1 MRLEGRT
8 FQHVILSV
16 AKDSVPSTLRATRG
30 VSLITVLLFMLVAT
44 IAATATYKWLT
55 SEGRSSSSRM
65 LEREA
70 YQSSVAG
77 LENARTWMTYHAN
90 DVGDLI
96 HQFIAGG
103 NKPINIDGRLRT
115 LQRAGQNYHVWM
127 TGVNTDNPTY
137 KVKLVSYG
145 EARGNTRHAEAAI
158 FNVDGLYRVET
169 PAKKFSGD
177 LSFEEAFFGSLTG
190 GQRFDVSAGVFN
202 GNLKVNTS
210 VKSTGHVI
218 ITGNFDTNSD
228 TEFNNLYVKGHVCSC
243 TKFRVKGNARFEQLF
258 YPGGGALG
266 LDALG
271 NNTGGTKIDGDLYL
285 DNGINLTSKAIC
297 AYQTCDSGDLYVGK
311 NVSSYGD
318 VTMLNTSSGQKATQI
333 QGNLVV
339 NNSKQIIFPTKSNK
353 ASGPWMKKGDGY
365 SFKVLGNVFVDNGFN
380 EGMHGFYYA
389 APDVAFGS
397 TGKTVYI
404 PGQYRISTAN
414 GAVDQTYS
422 FWYDDLDK
430 DVSFDYGSCNYH
442 RLYLKSNDL
451 YYNCYKGTSAGQN
464 YTDVSWPLQ
473 ETKLGPLAAN
483 TFCNRDKCSPTG
495 GNGDGKYYGPFTY
508 PYFQGEGYI
517 RNDIFTQIN
526 GSYTNSKPTDT
537 IGWGA
542 DPLTKYQNMVTTETE
557 GNCTG
562 AHVSDPIQFNKQLF
576 DKTKIGNKLHNEDN
590 PGACDIDGLW
600 GKDGSIDRWNLLET
614 CYDKASAANELY
626 DGEWL
631 IIEFYSDVTF
641 ATLDANTPDEL
652 THKYIIKFNN
662 AYSYGQSGLKLIPTD
677 KDDGMAIMYFPNGGS
692 IQPSIGAGNKANY
705 FFYGENQI
713 NYNNNADT
721 LTGSIFMSN
730 CSAFNVSGNNN
741 VKAIYNPQLTEAL
754 RSSGVI
760 CNYNGQYVCSAG
772 GPSSASSG
780 SSSGSTGTTSGGPDA
795 YFISMAPQLGVTL
808 ESQNETSESFSES
821 SGNVTTLAPS
831 FIVLPRIIYLPSDPY
846 GKLSDYYSI
855 LPLNG
860 STLKKNDVTI
870 ETVSGS
876 ERSCS
881 ELVGTTIVS
890 GGAKL
895 TKNAIYSCAAKAAGH
910 QDVPFWVVIGDDQ
923 RSTPSIHFLESEA
936 SQQAPTSTTS
946 PLGVHVY
953 VSAHANQISLSVTC
967 PSLGGTCATN
977 AAGKYYC
984 QGGGWTYELQN
995 GGQRSADGVCTFTI
1009 PASAD
1014 ADQTSFSLFNVSTEN
1029 ASNGTVTFHL
1039 QQIGTDYSITSPY
1052 SAELHVS
1059 STTTVN
1065 RTEATPDQITAWC
1078 ANSTDCP
1085 SDVANWPDMNCSS
1098 DRTDIDWVDLTGTSN
1113 KGTISPNQR
1122 WSVGVGGTE
1131 EISLISAYSGD
1142 ECLVIIPTGDKRS
1155 LAGVAANGTIAPLHA
1170 TLKPKKKTLTVGFTG
1185 KLDGKNPKIIVN
1197 AGTSISDAGVGN
1209 RIVNAECIHDNISG
1223 SYPKYCSYDV
1233 FPGEKVT
1240 FKVDDVNSK
1249 KFNYWKCESGS
1260 CPNLESLNN
1269 KNYTTTPITIS
1280 SGYTYTYLAHFG
1292 ESDKH
1297 CFFEEFKDG
1306 DASEY
1311 NRANRG
1317 TLACSN
1323 GVEYCIDDCS
1333 AQSGCATADN
1343 TSGYKWRLI
1352 GSPLSSLDYSSLYGY
1367 LTVKSSLNKGRKE
1380 SEKTKIVVMS
1390 SVNAGLNGDMKALVQ
1405 IPSAAAHGKDSRNIR
1420 GSGIILRSNNT
1431 ASEYLMVNVYAN
1443 NSGKLEA
1450 QVCKNGGPDCL
1461 ESKELKSGGSSVS
1474 VNSSNMAM
1482 VTATLSGSSLTVS
1495 AVTDPHGY
1503 YGQAV
1508 TSYSHTFDVSSIAY
1522 NDRTHEYVGFSIADA
1537 NFKIHGIGWHS
1548 GDYNADCFD
1557 TYPAVKCSF
1566 AAVADSGF
1574 IPTGKWVK
1582 PWVGYSG
1589 WFSSSGTCT
1598 EKLYYYNGSDANCG
1612 SSSNN
1617 VGVLC
1622 GDNGYK
1628 FDANTTTIT
1637 TNEGPHGYQDANSK
1651 DVKTAKAWLNCPTKG
1666 DLDASWWS
1674 SATESEFAHCGYF
1687 WTGEYQECAN
1697 DQANLLGSTPVSITA
1712 GAEGFVPLVGDPVGA
1727 PINLRKSS
1735 LNITLQD
1742 NSGEVE
1748 IWLESPNTGEC
1759 CWGGCEDFPSAS
1771 VTVTGNT
1778 ASFDVVKS
1786 FPADS
1791 TGFNPEEVSRIRIK
1805 NHGTGTVKVT
1815 GVSAACTNAI
1825 DITSCKADYSESD
1838 GQWNIEMTV
1847 TNRKNITT
1855 KQYKANYLNSGDYTD
1870 GNYSAN
1876 TSAGGVPCKNDENS
1890 DNKIICSDKSRD
1902 PYESDQG
1909 ETYEFAVKVTGNR
1922 GLSTVEK
1929 TGCTVTP
1936 DKIKT
1941 ISCSVP
1947 NVGPVVTSGQ
1957 PLPQF
1962 NFTLSNCPGGSCDY
1976 EIYLGTTRLND
1987 CGNGQSCSGSGTG
2000 EIAKTPVGTATEC
2013 TNPNGCTQT
2022 YTVKSSNASKPFE
2035 PCSRT
2040 FTVNPRGYI
2049 TASCAFSPAAVGK
2062 GAEAKLA
2069 LINIQNVETATNIS
2083 VTCSNCPNGYTVE
2096 PSPNSLSTN
2105 DNGKSKDIKFYAPD
2119 AVHSGYTYSVE
2130 YTPPNSTTSRPICSS
2145 TPTLAV
2151 VDGLSCSNVSPPQ
2164 IYLGQ
2169 TFTFTPAG
2177 GGTCTSASLSK
2188 NNDGDVITAGSG
2200 SPCPTSYTVK
2210 PATIGNSQEYPYTFE
2225 GSINGGCNAVVNVLA
2240 PPDFSCPTNTP
2251 STVGEDVTIELTGIS
2266 GCGEGCT
2273 VTVSP
2278 SVTIK
2283 NSSGTVSSSETSH
2296 SLVFD
2301 GSVTSAP
2308 TDPVEYEVTLTGDVG
2323 TTKTCP
2329 VTYTSGVTSCNDRI
2343 SWAPNSGQTPDNTG
2357 GGSWTGIPQKAE
2369 CFDIDMSGY
2378 LCTGSFQLKMV
2389 DCKGETINWNGA
2401 SVTLLSGND
2410 ETTGIIP
2417 APGVP
2422 IKISAP
2428 KECTISKLYF
2438 TDCSRVSAATAA
2450 PSITCP
2456 TSSQTSPI
2464 IKGTGANTNVSVSNC
2479 AVVGGCSYTITKG
2492 GSTIVGPLTTYG
2504 SQITI
2509 PGDDAPGGPYTY
2521 VLSVSNSQS
2530 GGTPSTCEMHISY
2543 QTVQYYYE
2551 DMSPDDEKTFVS
2563 GKTYKIKCVNP
2574 RSFKCMTT
2582 DNSYST
2588 FTFGTGTGTANPGY
2602 WGASTS
2608 SCPTD
2613 YTTLE
2618 TEKTITCKNMW

>member
-16 AKDSVPSTLRATRG
+16 AKDPVPSTLRATRG

-44 IAATATYKWLT
+44 IAATATYKWIT
-55 SEGRSSSSRM
+55 SEGRSSASRM

-158 FNVDGLYRVET
+158 FNVDGLYRVNT
-169 PAKKFSGD
+169 PQKT
-177 LSFEEAFFGSLTG
+177 FEGTVNLKDAFFGSTSTPHNLNITSATINGDLVTG
-190 GQRFDVSAGVFN
+190 SAGGVQAEKSLLVT
-202 GNLKVNTS
+202 GDAYIR
-210 VKSTGHVI
+210 KSTTIKGDFYVHGKQIVCEDL
-218 ITGNFDTNSD
+218 TVQGDT
-228 TEFNNLYVKGHVCSC
+228 YVGDEYYPPATV
-243 TKFRVKGNARFEQLF
+243 KFE
-258 YPGGGALG
+258 
-266 LDALG
+266 
-271 NNTGGTKIDGDLYL
+271 GDLYAEG
-285 DNGINLTSKAIC
+285 GINFGGKTYTKGIITCSTGSKQFNAEGNV
-297 AYQTCDSGDLYVGK
+297 TSGDFKISASNALK
-311 NVSSYGD
+311 
-318 VTMLNTSSGQKATQI
+318 TKATI
-333 QGNLVV
+333 DGNLVL
-339 NNSKQIIFPTKSNK
+339 KKDAQIIVPEKGSSNLSPAYVFNIK
-353 ASGPWMKKGDGY
+353 
-365 SFKVLGNVFVDNGFN
+365 GNVFAEEGFN
-380 EGMHGFYYA
+380 SGSHIYFTVA
-389 APDVAFGS
+389 DQLAFG
-397 TGKTVYI
+397 TNGKTVYI
-404 PGQYRISTAN
+404 PGQHRVSTTDR
-414 GAVDQTYS
+414 VLEETYS
-422 FWYDDLDK
+422 YWSKDLYNPYNWG
-430 DVSFDYGSCNYH
+430 YGYCNYH
-442 RLYLKSNDL
+442 RLYLKDNAL
-451 YYNCYKGTSAGQN
+451 YYNCHQGTSAGQN
-464 YTDVSWPLQ
+464 YADVGWPHGELN
-473 ETKLGPLAAN
+473 LGTLAAN
-483 TFCNRDKCSPTG
+483 TFCNSTQCAPSPTG
-495 GNGDGKYYGPFTY
+495 TNGDYYGPHAF
-508 PYFQGEGYI
+508 PYFQGGDKY

-526 GSYTNSKPTDT
+526 GTYTNSKPTDT
-537 IGWGA
+537 TGWGA
-542 DPLTKYQNMVTTETE
+542 NPLDSLKNLISTTTE

-562 AHVSDPIQFNKQLF
+562 AHVRDPIKFNVELL
-576 DKTKIGNKLHNEDN
+576 NNAKLHSSEKKGNCEEIENMYNWGGTQDY
-590 PGACDIDGLW
+590 W
-600 GKDGSIDRWNLLET
+600 GKLND
-614 CYDKASAANELY
+614 CYDKARENGELY
-626 DGEWL
+626 EGKNGEKWL
-631 IIEFYSDVTF
+631 LIEVSDP
-641 ATLDANTPDEL
+641 L
-652 THKYIIKFNN
+652 
-662 AYSYGQSGLKLIPTD
+662 AYSYGTTLLHNYIIIANASPD
-677 KDDGMAIMYFPNGGS
+677 NGGLYLPPTGDNKV
-692 IQPSIGAGNKANY
+692 ILYLPSGIKTLQLAESGKYNY
-705 FFYGENQI
+705 FIYSKGNITEIKNVLNGRKI
-713 NYNNNADT
+713 
-721 LTGSIFMSN
+721 TGTIFMSN
-730 CSAFNVSGNNN
+730 CSDAWGSETWNLEYNETLISALEGSG
-741 VKAIYNPQLTEAL
+741 I
-754 RSSGVI
+754 I
-760 CNYNGQYVCSAG
+760 CNNDGNALTGC
-772 GPSSASSG
+772 SG
-780 SSSGSTGTTSGGPDA
+780 SGSGSGGTGSGSGSTGTTSGGPDA

-821 SGNVTTLAPS
+821 SDNVTTLVPS
-831 FIVLPRIIYLPSDPY
+831 FIVLPRVIYLPSDPY
-846 GKLSDYYSI
+846 GKLSDYYSV

-860 STLKKNDVTI
+860 STLEKSDVSIDGCTD
-870 ETVSGS
+870 
-876 ERSCS
+876 
-881 ELVGTTIVS
+881 LNGTPMVS

-895 TKNAIYSCAAKAAGH
+895 TKGTIYNCTAKATGH

-923 RSTPSIHFLESEA
+923 RGTPSIHFLESEA
-936 SQQAPTSTTS
+936 SQQAATTTTT

-953 VSAHANQISLSVTC
+953 VSAHANPISLSVTC

-995 GGQRSADGVCTFTI
+995 GGQRTDAGVCTFTI

-1039 QQIGTDYSITSPY
+1039 QQIGSDYAITSPY
-1052 SAELHVS
+1052 TAELHVS
-1059 STTTVN
+1059 STTTVD
-1065 RTEATPDQITAWC
+1065 RTEATPGQITAWC

-1142 ECLVIIPTGDKRS
+1142 ECLVIIPTGDTRS
-1155 LAGVAANGTIAPLHA
+1155 LSGVTANGLIDPLHA

-1185 KLDGKNPKIIVN
+1185 NLGGKNPKIIVN
-1197 AGTSISDAGVGN
+1197 AGTSITDENRRIKDAS
-1209 RIVNAECIHDNISG
+1209 CIHDNISG

-1240 FKVDDVNSK
+1240 FKVDDDVNSK

-1260 CPNLESLNN
+1260 CPNLEPLNN

-1461 ESKELKSGGSSVS
+1461 ESEELKSNGGSSAS

-1482 VTATLSGSSLTVS
+1482 VTATINGSNLIVS
-1495 AVTDPHGY
+1495 AVTDPNGY

-1508 TSYSHTFDVSSIAY
+1508 TSYSHTFDVSSITY
-1522 NDRTHEYVGFSIADA
+1522 NDRAHEYVGFSIADA
-1537 NFKIHGIGWHS
+1537 KFKIHGIGWHS
-1548 GDYNADCFD
+1548 SDYNADCFD
-1557 TYPAVKCSF
+1557 TYPTVKCSF

-1574 IPTGKWVK
+1574 IPTGKWIK

-1589 WFSSSGTCT
+1589 WFTSSGTCT

-1612 SSSNN
+1612 SSSND

-1622 GDNGYK
+1622 GDYGYK
-1628 FDANTTTIT
+1628 FESNTSTNT

-1651 DVKTAKAWLNCPTKG
+1651 DVKTAKAWLNCPTTTR
-1666 DLDASWWS
+1666 DDYNVNASWWS
-1674 SATESEFAHCGYF
+1674 SATEREFAHCGYF
-1687 WTGEYQECAN
+1687 WTGKFLECAN
-1697 DQANLLGSTPVSITA
+1697 DQADLLGSTPQSIIA
-1712 GAEGFVPLVGDPVGA
+1712 GATGQVPLVGA

-1742 NSGEVE
+1742 NTSGSVE
-1748 IWLESPNTGEC
+1748 IWLESPNTGEG

-1778 ASFDVVKS
+1778 VTFDDVVKS

-1902 PYESDQG
+1902 PYKEDQG
-1909 ETYEFAVKVTGNR
+1909 REYKFAVKVTGNSGR
-1922 GLSTVEK
+1922 STVEK
-1929 TGCTVTP
+1929 TDCSVTP
-1936 DKIKT
+1936 AKINT

-1957 PLPQF
+1957 SLPQF

-2013 TNPNGCTQT
+2013 TNANGCTQT

-2069 LINIQNVETATNIS
+2069 LTNIQNVETATNIS
-2083 VTCSNCPNGYTVE
+2083 VTCSNCPSGYTFT
-2096 PSPNSLSTN
+2096 PSPNSLSGN
-2105 DNGKSKDIKFYAPD
+2105 SPANIKFYAPNS
-2119 AVHSGYTYSVE
+2119 ASSGYTYSVK
-2130 YTPPNSTTSRPICSS
+2130 YTPPNSNTAREICSS
-2145 TPTLAV
+2145 TPSLPSLAV
-2151 VDGLSCSNVSPPQ
+2151 VDGLSCSNVSPTQ
-2164 IYLGQ
+2164 IYLGK

-2177 GGTCTSASLSK
+2177 GGSCTSASLSK
-2188 NNDGDVITAGSG
+2188 NNDGDVITPGSG

-2210 PATIGNSQEYPYTFE
+2210 PATVGDNQKYTYKFNGPIGTLTCDAE
-2225 GSINGGCNAVVNVLA
+2225 VDVLA
-2240 PPDFSCPTNTP
+2240 PPDFTCPTNTP
-2251 STVGEDVTIELTGIS
+2251 STVGEDVKIELTEIS
-2266 GCGEGCT
+2266 GCGNGCT
-2273 VTVSP
+2273 ASVP

-2296 SLVFD
+2296 DLEFGGETSVPATNPVD
-2301 GSVTSAP
+2301 YSVTLAR
-2308 TDPVEYEVTLTGDVG
+2308 TDDEDVK

-2329 VTYTSGVTSCNDRI
+2329 VTYSEPSSGGGGGAAICLDASSEEANINGKNGYLSEGTAILKHNCGTGGWWYTCDGAGFSIGGTTYSCSGFWTEITTWNASI
-2343 SWAPNSGQTPDNTG
+2343 GNSPPSSGSLLVIPAGTIVKNIGCSLNSGGSSIEGCASTTVDGVYISPTNQTTLTAGKYYLSGWADSWCGSPTRIKVQAGGEWYVDKSGCLDWIEGTNPDWRENSQYNCWG
-2357 GGSWTGIPQKAE
+2357 NIDVEYPIKLNIPEGK
-2369 CFDIDMSGY
+2369 
-2378 LCTGSFQLKMV
+2378 
-2389 DCKGETINWNGA
+2389 
-2401 SVTLLSGND
+2401 TLLVYCQ
-2410 ETTGIIP
+2410 
-2417 APGVP
+2417 PG
-2422 IKISAP
+2422 
-2428 KECTISKLYF
+2428 
-2438 TDCSRVSAATAA
+2438 
-2450 PSITCP
+2450 
-2456 TSSQTSPI
+2456 Q
-2464 IKGTGANTNVSVSNC
+2464 
-2479 AVVGGCSYTITKG
+2479 
-2492 GSTIVGPLTTYG
+2492 
-2504 SQITI
+2504 
-2509 PGDDAPGGPYTY
+2509 
-2521 VLSVSNSQS
+2521 
-2530 GGTPSTCEMHISY
+2530 
-2543 QTVQYYYE
+2543 
-2551 DMSPDDEKTFVS
+2551 
-2563 GKTYKIKCVNP
+2563 
-2574 RSFKCMTT
+2574 
-2582 DNSYST
+2582 
-2588 FTFGTGTGTANPGY
+2588 
-2602 WGASTS
+2602 
-2608 SCPTD
+2608 
-2613 YTTLE
+2613 
-2618 TEKTITCKNMW
+2618 

>member
-422 FWYDDLDK
+422 FWYDDLGK
-430 DVSFDYGSCNYH
+430 DVSFGYGSCNYH

-1240 FKVDDVNSK
+1240 FKVDDDVNSK

-1311 NRANRG
+1311 NRANRE

-1651 DVKTAKAWLNCPTKG
+1651 DVKTAKAWLNCPTTTR
-1666 DLDASWWS
+1666 DDYNVNASWWS
-1674 SATESEFAHCGYF
+1674 SATEREFAHCGYF
-1687 WTGEYQECAN
+1687 WTGKFLECAN
-1697 DQANLLGSTPVSITA
+1697 DQADLLGSTPQSIIA
-1712 GAEGFVPLVGDPVGA
+1712 GATGQVPLVGA

-1742 NSGEVE
+1742 NTSGSVE
-1748 IWLESPNTGEC
+1748 IWLESPNTGEG

-1778 ASFDVVKS
+1778 VIFDDVVKS

-1909 ETYEFAVKVTGNR
+1909 KTYEFAVKVIGNS

-1941 ISCSVP
+1941 ISCS
-1947 NVGPVVTSGQ
+1947 NQDAGNVTSGQ
-1957 PLPQF
+1957 NWPQF
-1962 NFTLSNCPGGSCDY
+1962 SFTLSNCPGGSCDY
-1976 EIYLGTTRLND
+1976 EIYLDGNKLGNI
-1987 CGNGQSCSGSGTG
+1987 CGDGSQSCSGSGTDR
-2000 EIAKTPVGTATEC
+2000 IAKTPVGIADETC
-2013 TNPNGCTQT
+2013 TNTDGCEHT
-2022 YTVKSSNASKPFE
+2022 YTVKSPFNSTKPFTD
-2035 PCSRT
+2035 CSKK
-2040 FTVNPRGYI
+2040 FKVNPRGYI

-2069 LINIQNVETATNIS
+2069 LTNIQNVETATNIS
-2083 VTCSNCPNGYTVE
+2083 VTCSNCPSGYTFT
-2096 PSPNSLSTN
+2096 PSPNSLSGN
-2105 DNGKSKDIKFYAPD
+2105 SPANIKFYAPNS
-2119 AVHSGYTYSVE
+2119 ASSGYTYSVK
-2130 YTPPNSTTSRPICSS
+2130 YTPPNSNTAREICSS
-2145 TPTLAV
+2145 TPSLEV
-2151 VDGLSCSNVSPPQ
+2151 VDGLNCSNVSPTQ
-2164 IYLGQ
+2164 IYLGK

-2177 GGTCTSASLSK
+2177 GGSCTSASLSK
-2188 NNDGDVITAGSG
+2188 NNDGDVITPGSG

-2210 PATIGNSQEYPYTFE
+2210 PATVGSGQKYTYTF
-2225 GSINGGCNAVVNVLA
+2225 NGPIGTLTCDAEVDVLA
-2240 PPDFSCPTNTP
+2240 PPDFSCATNTAG
-2251 STVGEDVTIELTGIS
+2251 TVNEDVTIALTGIS
-2266 GCGEGCT
+2266 GCGNGCT
-2273 VTVSP
+2273 VSVSP

-2283 NSSGTVSSSETSH
+2283 NSSGTVSSSATSH
-2296 SLVFD
+2296 SLVFE
-2301 GSVTSAP
+2301 GVTSMP
-2308 TDPVEYEVTLTGDVG
+2308 SPNPVQYEVTLTGGIG
-2323 TTKTCP
+2323 TKKTCP
-2329 VTYTSGVTSCNDRI
+2329 VTYSEPSTGCTVVTQSIGATDNNVHINDDLSSGCADITLNKVCLGQLNVDVT
-2343 SWAPNSGQTPDNTG
+2343 
-2357 GGSWTGIPQKAE
+2357 
-2369 CFDIDMSGY
+2369 
-2378 LCTGSFQLKMV
+2378 
-2389 DCKGETINWNGA
+2389 DCKGKASVWNGT
-2401 SVTLLSGND
+2401 SFSLSND
-2410 ETTGIIP
+2410 NGTYYAQYNPSPNLTYHLE
-2417 APGVP
+2417 V
-2422 IKISAP
+2422 S
-2428 KECTISKLYF
+2428 
-2438 TDCSRVSAATAA
+2438 DCSDKAFHVYMSECNALPAASKVPKINGCPSDMTKSPNATVNT
-2450 PSITCP
+2450 SIT
-2456 TSSQTSPI
+2456 I
-2464 IKGTGANTNVSVSNC
+2464 DNC
-2479 AVVGGCSYTITKG
+2479 QVVDGCTYTITKN
-2492 GSTIVGPLTTYG
+2492 SVNGPATTYYRG
-2504 SQITI
+2504 TLPPISGEASGT
-2509 PGDDAPGGPYTY
+2509 YTY
-2521 VLSVSNSQS
+2521 VISASNSKGSVPTSGLCSFDVVYSSDAPTSVDNYVPNTTLTSGRYTLEKCNGNTGSMSTQIEANFADCWDVFTNCTGCGTWNNS
-2530 GGTPSTCEMHISY
+2530 SSFCNGGGTVSY
-2543 QTVQYYYE
+2543 PVTVTV
-2551 DMSPDDEKTFVS
+2551 PS
-2563 GKTYKIKCVNP
+2563 GKTLKITYCQ
-2574 RSFKCMTT
+2574 
-2582 DNSYST
+2582 
-2588 FTFGTGTGTANPGY
+2588 
-2602 WGASTS
+2602 
-2608 SCPTD
+2608 
-2613 YTTLE
+2613 
-2618 TEKTITCKNMW
+2618 